1 MFQFIAIRIVIDVPI
16 VPCLACGN
24 FFNLALEFF
33 NKISIS
39 LDKLLALRLLLYTS
53 CSSPGISYC
62 STEPCA
68 LWMGLWRV
76 FRDPSLGTRGA
87 HSQWMLRHGFSA
99 SSWVQLGESQGWSLS
114 WVDTETSN
122 LSSGLPDFYLKCLSS
137 ICISI
142 FLGQEYGTLCP
153 HASACPAS
161 LWRVPQEVLTREI
174 FWVLSCLEQFICSI
188 YSLMSIWLDK
198 KYKIVFSLLC

>member
-1 MFQFIAIRIVIDVPI
+1 MCFNSLPLGLSSMFPLSHVWPVGTSSTWLLSFSTRSPYPWINSLLWGCSCILPAQ
-16 VPCLACGN
+16 
-24 FFNLALEFF
+24 ALESA
-33 NKISIS
+33 I
-39 LDKLLALRLLLYTS
+39 APR
-53 CSSPGISYC
+53 SPVPFGRD
-62 STEPCA
+62 
-68 LWMGLWRV
+68 RV
-76 FRDPSLGTRGA
+76 FRDPSLGTWGA

-99 SSWVQLGESQGWSLS
+99 SSWVQLGESQGWSLL

-122 LSSGLPDFYLKCLSS
+122 LSSGLPDFYLKCLSF